1 MRILIISQWFEPE
14 PTFKGLI
21 FARRLQ
27 ALGHE
32 VEVVTGFPN
41 YPGGNVYSGYRI
53 RPWLREIMD
62 GIPVLRVA
70 LYPSHDRSPKRRI
83 ANYLSFAFSA
93 SVGVCCVRRPDVAY
107 VYHPPATVGLPAM
120 VLKALRGVP
129 FVYDI
134 QDLWPDTLRATGMV
148 SHRGVLAMV
157 GRFMGCVYRS
167 AARIAVL
174 SDGFADVIGKEVPPA
189 KVEVIRNWAN
199 EDKIVLPPMNHE
211 ADNKRFT
218 IVFAGAM
225 GNAQA
230 LPTVLGAAH
239 RLADRPEIR
248 FLLVGDGT
256 DRDRLQQQARDEN
269 LNNVEFL
276 PWRPMSEIGSVLAA
290 ADALLVHLKDDP
302 LFRITIP
309 SKTQTYLMAGRPILM
324 GVEGDAAR
332 LIEEAGAGICFR
344 SGDPNALADAARA
357 MVGMDPRERARLGT
371 RGARFYQEN
380 LAVDIGVKRFETL
393 LIRAARERPRADLVR
408 SFVERVAASLALLV
422 LSPGL
427 LTIGWTA
434 HRRLGG
440 PVLFRQVHPGRHGT
454 PFQMVK
460 FRTMTAAV
468 DMPGRPVGNAK
479 QLTPFGARLRALF
492 IDEMPGLWNV
502 VCGEMSLVGPR
513 PLLPRYTS
521 HFTAEE
527 LTRLDVK
534 PGITGWAQIHGR
546 NLDSW
551 TDCLALDVW
560 YVNHR
565 SLRLDLAILARSFN
579 SALRRDGVV
588 PGPASLMADV
598 DVKRTRP

>member
-27 ALGHE
+27 SMGHE

-41 YPGGNVYSGYRI
+41 YPGGEVYSGYRI
-53 RPWLREIMD
+53 RPWLREVMD

-70 LYPSHDRSPKRRI
+70 LYPNHDRTPIKRI
-83 ANYLSFAFSA
+83 ANYLSFALSA

-120 VLKALRGVP
+120 VLKILRGVP
-129 FVYDI
+129 FVYDV
-134 QDLWPDTLRATGMV
+134 QDLWPDTLRATGMI

-157 GRFMGCVYRS
+157 GLWMGCVYRS

-174 SDGFADVIGKEVPPA
+174 SDGFAEAIGKETPPA
-189 KVEVIRNWAN
+189 KVQVIRNWAN
-199 EDKIVLPPMNHE
+199 EDEIRFPPVDREM
-211 ADNKRFT
+211 DRFT

-230 LPTVLGAAH
+230 LSTVLDAAH
-239 RLADRPEIR
+239 QLSDRPEVHLI
-248 FLLVGDGT
+248 LVGHGT
-256 DRDRLQQQARDEN
+256 DRDQLKRRARDEN
-269 LNNVEFL
+269 LTNVEFRPWL
-276 PWRPMSEIGSVLAA
+276 PVSEIGSVLAA

-324 GVEGDAAR
+324 GVEGDAAK

-344 SGDPNALADAARA
+344 SEDPGGLADAVRILVA
-357 MVGMDPRERARLGT
+357 MDPRERARLGT
-371 RGARFYQEN
+371 RGARFYHEN
-380 LAVDIGVKRFETL
+380 LALDIGAEKFEAL
-393 LIRAARERPRADLVR
+393 LSRAARERPRTDLIR

-427 LTIGWTA
+427 LTIAWTV

-440 PVLFRQVHPGRHGT
+440 PVLFRQVRPGRHGK
-454 PFQMVK
+454 PFCIVK

-468 DMPGRPVGNAK
+468 DASGQPLSDAMR
-479 QLTPFGARLRALF
+479 LTPFGARLRALS
-492 IDEMPGLWNV
+492 IDELPELWNV

-513 PLLPRYTS
+513 PLLPRYTP
-521 HFTAEE
+521 HFSAQE
-527 LTRLDVK
+527 LIRLDVK

-546 NLDSW
+546 NLTSW
-551 TDCLALDVW
+551 TDRLALDVW

-565 SLRLDLAILARSFN
+565 SMRLDLAVLVRSVR
-579 SALRRDGVV
+579 AVLRRDGVITDPV
-588 PGPASLMADV
+588 SVMADL
-598 DVKRTRP
+598 DVERTRI